1 NLKLYADEFVETYM
15 AIPKDSSD
23 LEQRQKKLAE
33 FFPSDYKIPDEQT
46 KDTERKL
53 NSKEFYNIKRKD
65 KQTIIQYIVNYDVII
80 TEKKEVKVKKKKEKG
95 KKQQYETKTEEKER
109 KVTQNVLIN

>member
-1 NLKLYADEFVETYM
+1 LLGLLLILLLASFVKATKANNLSHEAKEQSNLIQQKYEDNAETVQYNPNLKLYADEFVETYM

-65 KQTIIQYIVNYDVII
+65 
-80 TEKKEVKVKKKKEKG
+80 
-95 KKQQYETKTEEKER
+95 
-109 KVTQNVLIN
+109 